1 MEQTDILE
9 VTTGNP
15 SKNKPAIEEAR
26 KEKEKEEQMQNIRSQ
41 EVCEKKSRKFCWYDQ
56 FLVDC

>member
-26 KEKEKEEQMQNIRSQ
+26 KEQMQMQNIRSQ
-41 EVCEKKSRKFCWYDQ
+41 KV
-56 FLVDC
+56 

>member
-26 KEKEKEEQMQNIRSQ
+26 KEKEKEEQMQMQNIRSQ
-41 EVCEKKSRKFCWYDQ
+41 EV
-56 FLVDC
+56 